1 MSLYILY
8 MTSGELEGRADDKA
22 DIYADGVYLKTIRSP
37 WETSTVTL
45 PNNTRL
51 LGVRAENTGGDYGF
65 IIKLSNGFV
74 TDTHWRCSNI
84 EHDNWYKLKYN
95 DDDWQPARNRGWPRN
110 WGPHSLD
117 PAEFIWAKTYTDVV
131 YCRGWPSKYYAS
143 KMLT

>member
-1 MSLYILY
+1 
-8 MTSGELEGRADDKA
+8 MTSGELEGRADDEA

-37 WETSTVTL
+37 FKTSTVTL

-51 LGVRAENTGGDYGF
+51 LGVRTENTGGVYGF

-95 DDDWQPARNRGWPRN
+95 DDDWQPARNHGWPSH
-110 WGPHSLD
+110 WPPHGLD
-117 PAEFIWAKTYTDVV
+117 PAEFIWAQTYTDVV
-131 YCRGWPSKYYAS
+131 YCRGWPSKY
-143 KMLT
+143 